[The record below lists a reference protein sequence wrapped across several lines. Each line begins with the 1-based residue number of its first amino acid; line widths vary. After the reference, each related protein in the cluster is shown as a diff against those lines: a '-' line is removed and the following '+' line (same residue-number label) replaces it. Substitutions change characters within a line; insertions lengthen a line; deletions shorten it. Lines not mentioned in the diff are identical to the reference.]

1 MNLKGKFKVEVW
13 SWCLKL
19 KSSNASNNRLN
30 VCESVE
36 ELEENIVKIGR
47 SVRIKLNESVFRESF
62 MDLKKQ
68 DYLRESTP
76 DWV

>member
-1 MNLKGKFKVEVW
+1 M
-13 SWCLKL
+13 KL

-76 DWV
+76 D